1 MSKDQVLE
9 VAREDFVLDDE
20 PFAAGAMG
28 DPAKVLPTALADLK
42 REIHFL
48 STLRHPYVLELRG
61 VCWGNS
67 PHAVIMLME
76 MCAMTL
82 EQRVVSGYR
91 MDGINA
97 VALPETTKYR
107 YALQLALA
115 LQHLVDSQCIHRDL
129 KPANVMLSLDDQIK
143 LVDFGLATC
152 LGKEPREMTGETGSY
167 RYMAPEVFSH
177 QSAYSYPVDVY
188 SFGMLMYYLFAGIKP
203 FYEVGNGVECA
214 RLALRGSRPV
224 IQAVDTF
231 EMRSVISSCWV
242 HEPGYRPSISK
253 VVAELVGLLEV
264 ATVSEHHRRK
274 SLYELVFG

>member
-1 MSKDQVLE
+1 MYLITTGKTPYSHSRGAPPLAKLMYTKMSKDQVLE

-28 DPAKVLPTALADLK
+28 DRLRFSPPALADLK

-67 PHAVIMLME
+67 PPRGDHA
-76 MCAMTL
+76 
-82 EQRVVSGYR
+82 
-91 MDGINA
+91 DG
-97 VALPETTKYR
+97 
-107 YALQLALA
+107 
-115 LQHLVDSQCIHRDL
+115 
-129 KPANVMLSLDDQIK
+129 NVRHDVGAEGSFR
-143 LVDFGLATC
+143 FGRSNQTGGFWFGNVFGERAS
-152 LGKEPREMTGETGSY
+152 EMTGETGSY

-274 SLYELVFG
+274 SL